1 MSKGRAGCL
10 GISGFPTV
18 TFCEGPNKLPSFI
31 QWALPVCSYNVR
43 ACAEFQGMS
52 VVCAY
57 TLGVSVIVQGQL
69 TMLVGS

>member
-43 ACAEFQGMS
+43 ACAEGMS

-57 TLGVSVIVQGQL
+57 TFGVSVIVQGQL